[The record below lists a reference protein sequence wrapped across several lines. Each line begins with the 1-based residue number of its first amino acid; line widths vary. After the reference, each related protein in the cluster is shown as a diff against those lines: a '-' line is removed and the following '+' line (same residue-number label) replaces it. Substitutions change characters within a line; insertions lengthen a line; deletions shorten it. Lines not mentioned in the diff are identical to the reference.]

1 VQEQARQEA
10 YNLMKQKPRWT
21 LEMLTACLAI
31 LCVLLMLVLLVQR
44 PAIWPVLVVLAAAWC
59 IGMGLFR
66 YRLRS
71 QLARWVC
78 GGDFTKSKTKFS
90 LEPLSQPVVLL
101 SGETVLWYNDQ
112 FRQRMLGGQ
121 DLLVSRVQKVI
132 PGLDLQQARTQEGQQ
147 LTLADGVW
155 SAHSS
160 TVPGDAETMTLVVF
174 NEETALRRVEAEYK
188 ASRPGYLVFLVDG
201 YDDVFSDMLD
211 SERAR
216 LLEGINRVL
225 EEMIGRGTGF
235 LRRVASGRYIAVVEE
250 RQLEQFA
257 KRGYDVLDKIRALD
271 PSVNLS
277 LSIGIGRGAK
287 TLREA
292 QDMAVQALDMA
303 QGRGGDQ
310 AAEMTPDGFTFYG
323 GVSHGVEKRS
333 KVRSRI
339 VADQLVKLIK
349 EADHVVIMGHR
360 MSDLD
365 AIGSAEGVLRICK
378 ICDVPAVIA
387 VRRDATLAS
396 SLINALVAAGQEDD
410 FIDPKGALPII
421 SKRTLCIVV
430 DTYQVNLVE
439 SKEILEKCGKVA
451 VIDHHRKG
459 VGFIEN
465 PALVCHEPY
474 SSSASE
480 LVTELLQY
488 VGERDDKPNRVE
500 AEGLLAGIMLDTRD
514 FTLHTGVRTFE
525 AAAALRRY
533 GAETERVRQLFDV
546 TMVEYNAKADLVEA
560 AQMYKNCAV
569 SVSGEVPPEARVAI
583 AQAANDLLT
592 IQNVEASFVAVQVGT
607 GVNISARSLGAV
619 NVQVIMESLGGGGH
633 QTMAAA
639 QLKHITPE
647 AARARIQTAI
657 DQYRESQ
664 KKTSSEAGAEPK
676 KKDNKP

>member
-1 VQEQARQEA
+1 
-10 YNLMKQKPRWT
+10 
-21 LEMLTACLAI
+21 MLTACLAI

-132 PGLDLQQARTQEGQQ
+132 PGLDLQQARAQEGQQ

-664 KKTSSEAGAEPK
+664 KKTSSEANAEPK

>member
-1 VQEQARQEA
+1 
-10 YNLMKQKPRWT
+10 
-21 LEMLTACLAI
+21 MLTACLAI
-31 LCVLLMLVLLVQR
+31 LCVLLLLVLLVQR
-44 PAIWPVLVVLAAAWC
+44 PAIWPILVVLAAAWC

>member
-1 VQEQARQEA
+1 
-10 YNLMKQKPRWT
+10 
-21 LEMLTACLAI
+21 MLTACLAI

-533 GAETERVRQLFDV
+533 GAETERARQEFDV

-607 GVNISARSLGAV
+607 VVFLSAGIMGAV

-664 KKTSSEAGAEPK
+664 KKTSSEVDAEPK

>member
-1 VQEQARQEA
+1 
-10 YNLMKQKPRWT
+10 
-21 LEMLTACLAI
+21 MLTACLAI

-132 PGLDLQQARTQEGQQ
+132 PGLDLQQARTQGGQQ

-664 KKTSSEAGAEPK
+664 KKTSSEADAEPK

>member
-1 VQEQARQEA
+1 
-10 YNLMKQKPRWT
+10 MKQKPRWT
-21 LEMLTACLAI
+21 MEMLTASLAA
-31 LCVLLMLVLLVQR
+31 LCALLVLVLLIQR
-44 PAIWPVLVVLAAAWC
+44 PKIWPLLLILMILWGIWVAV
-59 IGMGLFR
+59 FR
-66 YRLRS
+66 YRLRNWVV
-71 QLARWVC
+71 RWIR
-78 GGDFTKSKTKFS
+78 GRNFEKSKAKFS
-90 LEPLSQPVVLL
+90 LEQLSQPAALL
-101 SGETVLWYNDQ
+101 SGETVLWYNAE
-112 FRQRMLGGQ
+112 FCARILGGAEV
-121 DLLVSRVQKVI
+121 LVSRVQKVL
-132 PGLDLQQARTQEGQQ
+132 PGLDLQQCRTPAGQL
-147 LTLADGVW
+147 LTLADGFW
-155 SAHSS
+155 SVHSS
-160 TVPGDAETMTLVVF
+160 TVPGGAECMTLLVL
-174 NEETALRRVEAEYK
+174 NEETALRRIEAEYK

-201 YDDVFSDMLD
+201 YDDVFGDMLD

-216 LLEGINRVL
+216 LLEGINRIL
-225 EEMIGRGTGF
+225 EEMIGRGNGF

>member
-1 VQEQARQEA
+1 
-10 YNLMKQKPRWT
+10 MKHKPRWT
-21 LEMLTACLAI
+21 LEMLTVSLAV
-31 LCVLLMLVLLVQR
+31 LCALLTLVLLFQR
-44 PAIWPVLVVLAAAWC
+44 PGIWVVLLALVILWGVC
-59 IGMGLFR
+59 MVMFR
-66 YRLRS
+66 YKLRRWMA
-71 QLARWVC
+71 QWVC
-78 GGDFTKSKTKFS
+78 GGTFEKSKTRFS
-90 LEPLSQPVVLL
+90 LEQLSQPAALL
-101 SGETVLWYNDQ
+101 SGETVLWYNEQ
-112 FRQRMLGGQ
+112 FRVRILGGV
-121 DLLVSRVQKVI
+121 DVLTSRVQKVL
-132 PGLDLQQARTQEGQQ
+132 PGLDLQQCRQQSGQL
-147 LTLADGVW
+147 LTFSDGAW
-155 SAHSS
+155 SVHSS
-160 TVPGDAETMTLVVF
+160 TVPGDAESMTLLVL
-174 NEETALRRVEAEYK
+174 NEETALRRIEAEYK

-201 YDDVFSDMLD
+201 YDDVFGNMLD

-216 LLEGINRVL
+216 LLEGINRIL
-225 EEMIGRGTGF
+225 EDMIGRGNGF

-250 RQLEQFA
+250 RQMEQFA
-257 KRGYDVLDKIRALD
+257 NRGYDVLDKIRALD

-333 KVRSRI
+333 KVRSRF

-387 VRRDATLAS
+387 VRRDATLAG
-396 SLINALVAAGQEDD
+396 SLIDALCAAGQRDD
-410 FIDPKGALPII
+410 FIDPKDALPII
-421 SKRTLCIVV
+421 SKHTLCIVV
-430 DTYQVNLVE
+430 DTYQVGLVE

-459 VGFIEN
+459 VGYIEK

-500 AEGLLAGIMLDTRD
+500 AEGLLSGIMLDTQD

-546 TMVEYNAKADLVEA
+546 TMVEYNAKSALVEA
-560 AQMYKNCAV
+560 AKMYRNCAI
-569 SVSGEVPPEARVAI
+569 SVGSEVPPEARVAV
-583 AQAANDLLT
+583 AQAANDLLR
-592 IQNVEASFVAVQVGT
+592 IQGVDASFVAVQAGS
-607 GVNISARSLGAV
+607 GMNISARSLGAV

-639 QLKHITPE
+639 QLRHITAQ
-647 AARARIQTAI
+647 AARARIETAI
-657 DQYRESQ
+657 DNYYASQ
-664 KKTSSEAGAEPK
+664 KKSAVE
-676 KKDNKP
+676 DNKH

>member
-1 VQEQARQEA
+1 
-10 YNLMKQKPRWT
+10 
-21 LEMLTACLAI
+21 MLTACLAI

-216 LLEGINRVL
+216 LLEGVNRVL

-664 KKTSSEAGAEPK
+664 KKTSSEADAEPK

>member
-1 VQEQARQEA
+1 
-10 YNLMKQKPRWT
+10 
-21 LEMLTACLAI
+21 MLTASLAV
-31 LCVLLMLVLLVQR
+31 LCSLLVLVLLIQR
-44 PAIWPVLVVLAAAWC
+44 PTAWLALLALVVLW
-59 IGMGLFR
+59 GVVVVLFR
-66 YRLRS
+66 CQLRKWV
-71 QLARWVC
+71 ARWMC
-78 GGDFTKSKTKFS
+78 GGSFEGSKLQFS
-90 LEPLSQPVVLL
+90 LEPLSQPAALL
-101 SGETVLWYNDQ
+101 SGETVLWYNAQ
-112 FRQRMLGGQ
+112 FRTRLLNGQ
-121 DLLVSRVQKVI
+121 DALVNRVQKVL
-132 PGLDLQQARTQEGQQ
+132 PGLDLQQCRKQEGQL
-147 LTLADGVW
+147 LTLADGMW
-155 SAHSS
+155 SVHSS
-160 TVPGDAETMTLVVF
+160 TVPGDAESMTLLVL
-174 NEETALRRVEAEYK
+174 NEETALRKVEAEYK

-201 YDDVFSDMLD
+201 YDDVFGDMLD

-216 LLEGINRVL
+216 LLEGINRTL
-225 EEMIGRGTGF
+225 EDMIGRGSGF

-250 RQLEQFA
+250 RQMEQFA
-257 KRGYDVLDKIRALD
+257 NRGYDVLDKIRALD

-387 VRRDATLAS
+387 VRRDATLAG
-396 SLINALVAAGQEDD
+396 SLINALIAAGQEDD

-421 SKRTLCIVV
+421 SQRTLCIVV
-430 DTYQVNLVE
+430 DTYQLGLVE
-439 SKEILEKCGKVA
+439 SREILEKCGKVA

-459 VGFIEN
+459 VGFIEK
-465 PALVCHEPY
+465 ADLVCHEPY
-474 SSSASE
+474 ASSASE
-480 LVTELLQY
+480 LVTEFLQY
-488 VGERDDKPNRVE
+488 VGDRDDKPNRIE
-500 AEGLLAGIMLDTRD
+500 AEGLLSGIMLDTRD

-533 GAETERVRQLFDV
+533 GAETEHVRQLFDV
-546 TMVEYNAKADLVEA
+546 SMVEYTTKARLVSE
-560 AQMYKNCAV
+560 AQMYRGCAIT
-569 SVSGEVPPEARVAI
+569 VSGEVAPEARVAI

-592 IQNVEASFVAVQVGT
+592 IQNVEASFVAVQVGG

-619 NVQVIMESLGGGGH
+619 NVQVIMEALGGGGH

-647 AARARIQTAI
+647 AAHSRIQTAI
-657 DQYRESQ
+657 DQYREAQ
-664 KKTSSEAGAEPK
+664 KKSSLESESEQK
-676 KKDNKP
+676 KKDKQ

>member
-1 VQEQARQEA
+1 
-10 YNLMKQKPRWT
+10 
-21 LEMLTACLAI
+21 MLTACLAI

-410 FIDPKGALPII
+410 FIDPKGARPII

-664 KKTSSEAGAEPK
+664 KKTSSEANAEPK

>member
-1 VQEQARQEA
+1 
-10 YNLMKQKPRWT
+10 
-21 LEMLTACLAI
+21 MLTACLAI

-160 TVPGDAETMTLVVF
+160 TVPGDAETMTLVIF

-410 FIDPKGALPII
+410 FIDPTGALPII

-664 KKTSSEAGAEPK
+664 KKTSSEADAEPK

>member
-1 VQEQARQEA
+1 
-10 YNLMKQKPRWT
+10 
-21 LEMLTACLAI
+21 MLTACLAI

-90 LEPLSQPVVLL
+90 LESLSQPVVLL

-132 PGLDLQQARTQEGQQ
+132 PGLDLQLARTRQGQQ

-271 PSVNLS
+271 PSVNLY

-664 KKTSSEAGAEPK
+664 KKTSSEADAEPK

>member
-1 VQEQARQEA
+1 
-10 YNLMKQKPRWT
+10 
-21 LEMLTACLAI
+21 MLTACLAI

-349 EADHVVIMGHR
+349 EANHVVIMGHR

-664 KKTSSEAGAEPK
+664 KKTSSEANAEPK

>member
-1 VQEQARQEA
+1 
-10 YNLMKQKPRWT
+10 
-21 LEMLTACLAI
+21 MLTAALAV
-31 LCVLLMLVLLVQR
+31 LCGLLTLVLLVQR
-44 PAIWPVLVVLAAAWC
+44 PAGWPVLAVLAVLWG
-59 IGMGLFR
+59 IGICVFR
-66 YRLRS
+66 YQLRRWT
-71 QLARWVC
+71 ARWVA
-78 GGDFTKSKTKFS
+78 GGSFENSKTQYS
-90 LEPLSQPVVLL
+90 LESLSQPAALL
-101 SGETVLWYNDQ
+101 SGETVLWYNAR
-112 FRQRMLGGQ
+112 FRARILGGEDRLMTRAQ
-121 DLLVSRVQKVI
+121 KLL
-132 PGLDLQQARTQEGQQ
+132 PGLDLQQTRAEEGQQ
-147 LTLADGVW
+147 LNLGDGIW
-155 SAHSS
+155 NIHSS
-160 TVPGDAETMTLVVF
+160 TVPGQTESMTLLVF
-174 NEETALRRVEAEYK
+174 TEETALRRVEAEYR
-188 ASRPGYLVFLVDG
+188 ASRPGYMVFLVDG
-201 YDDVFSDMLD
+201 YDDIFSDMLD

-225 EEMIGRGTGF
+225 EDMIGRGTGF

-250 RQLEQFA
+250 RHLEQYA

-277 LSIGIGRGAK
+277 ISIGIGRGAK

-339 VADQLVKLIK
+339 VADQLVKLIR

-360 MSDLD
+360 MRDLD
-365 AIGSAEGVLRICK
+365 AIGAAEGVLRICK

-387 VRRDATLAS
+387 VKRDATLAS
-396 SLINALVAAGQEDD
+396 TLINALCEAGQKDD
-410 FIDPKGALPII
+410 FIDPKDALPIV
-421 SKRTLCIVV
+421 SRRTLCVVV
-430 DTYQVNLVE
+430 DTYQLGLVE
-439 SKEILEKCGKVA
+439 SREILEKCGKVA

-459 VGFIEN
+459 VGFIEK
-465 PALVCHEPY
+465 ADLVCHEPY

-488 VGERDDKPNRVE
+488 VGSRENKPNRVE
-500 AEGLLAGIMLDTRD
+500 AEGLLSGIMLDTQD

-546 TMVEYNAKADLVEA
+546 SMVEYNAKADLVEA
-560 AQMYKNCAV
+560 AQMYKGCAI
-569 SVSGEVPPEARVAI
+569 SISGGVPPEARVAV
-583 AQAANDLLT
+583 AQAANDLLR
-592 IQNVEASFVAVQVGT
+592 IQGVEASFVAVQAGQ

-639 QLKHITPE
+639 QLKHIDPE
-647 AARARIQTAI
+647 AVRARIQTAI

-664 KKTSSEAGAEPK
+664 KKPLSDNQPEPK
-676 KKDNKP
+676 KKDQQR

>member
-1 VQEQARQEA
+1 
-10 YNLMKQKPRWT
+10 
-21 LEMLTACLAI
+21 MLTACLAI

-160 TVPGDAETMTLVVF
+160 TVPGDAETMTLVIF

-365 AIGSAEGVLRICK
+365 AIGAAEGVLRICK

-664 KKTSSEAGAEPK
+664 KKTSSEVDAEPK

>member
-1 VQEQARQEA
+1 
-10 YNLMKQKPRWT
+10 
-21 LEMLTACLAI
+21 MLTACLAI

-664 KKTSSEAGAEPK
+664 KKTSSEANAEPK
-676 KKDNKP
+676 KKVNKP

>member
-1 VQEQARQEA
+1 
-10 YNLMKQKPRWT
+10 
-21 LEMLTACLAI
+21 MLTACLAI

-488 VGERDDKPNRVE
+488 VGERDVKPNRVE

-664 KKTSSEAGAEPK
+664 KKTSSEADAEPK

>member
-1 VQEQARQEA
+1 
-10 YNLMKQKPRWT
+10 MKRKPRWT
-21 LEMLTACLAI
+21 LEMLTASLAV
-31 LCVLLMLVLLVQR
+31 LCGLLLLVLLVQR
-44 PAIWPVLVVLAAAWC
+44 PTAWPLLAVLVVLWG
-59 IGMGLFR
+59 IGATLFR
-66 YRLRS
+66 CKLRS
-71 QLARWVC
+71 WVVRWTS
-78 GGDFTKSKTKFS
+78 GTTFEKSKVQFS
-90 LEPLSQPVVLL
+90 LEPLSQPAALL
-101 SGETVLWYNDQ
+101 SGETVLWYNTE
-112 FRQRMLGGQ
+112 FRTRLMKGEA
-121 DLLVSRVQKVI
+121 LLVPRVQKVL
-132 PGLDLQQARTQEGQQ
+132 PGLDLQEARKVSGQ
-147 LTLADGVW
+147 LLNLADGVW

-160 TVPGDAETMTLVVF
+160 TVPGEAESMTLLVL
-174 NEETALRRVEAEYK
+174 NEETALRKVEAEYK

-225 EEMIGRGTGF
+225 EDMIGRGTGF

-257 KRGYDVLDKIRALD
+257 NRGYDVLDKIRALD
-271 PSVNLS
+271 PGVSLS
-277 LSIGIGRGAK
+277 MSIGIGRGAR

-292 QDMAVQALDMA
+292 QDMAEHALDMA

-310 AAEMTPDGFTFYG
+310 AAEMTLDGFTFYG

-333 KVRSRI
+333 KVRSRL

-365 AIGSAEGVLRICK
+365 AIGAAEGVLRICK

-387 VRRDATLAS
+387 VRRDATLAA
-396 SLINALVAAGQEDD
+396 SLIDALCKAGQKDD
-410 FIDPKGALPII
+410 FIDPKDALPII

-430 DTYQVNLVE
+430 DTYQAGLVE
-439 SKEILEKCGKVA
+439 SKDILEKCGKVA

-459 VGFIEN
+459 VGYIEN

-500 AEGLLAGIMLDTRD
+500 AEGLLAGILLDTQD

-533 GAETERVRQLFDV
+533 GAETERVRRLFDV
-546 TMVEYNAKADLVEA
+546 TMVEYNAKADLVEK
-560 AQMYKNCAV
+560 AQMYKNCAI
-569 SVSGEVPPEARVAI
+569 SIGGEVAPEARVAI
-583 AQAANDLLT
+583 AQAANDLLR
-592 IQNVEASFVAVQVGT
+592 IQGVDASFVAVQVGN
-607 GVNISARSLGAV
+607 GVNVSARSMGAV

-639 QLKHITPE
+639 QLKHITPQ
-647 AARARIQTAI
+647 AARSRIQDAI
-657 DQYRESQ
+657 DQYYLSQ
-664 KKTSSEAGAEPK
+664 KKTTPEARPAKGE
-676 KKDNKP
+676 

>member
-1 VQEQARQEA
+1 
-10 YNLMKQKPRWT
+10 
-21 LEMLTACLAI
+21 MLTACLAI

-216 LLEGINRVL
+216 LLGGINRVL

-664 KKTSSEAGAEPK
+664 KKTSSEANAEPK

>member
-1 VQEQARQEA
+1 
-10 YNLMKQKPRWT
+10 
-21 LEMLTACLAI
+21 MLTACLAI

-44 PAIWPVLVVLAAAWC
+44 PAIWPILVVLAAAWC

-277 LSIGIGRGAK
+277 LSIGIGRGTK